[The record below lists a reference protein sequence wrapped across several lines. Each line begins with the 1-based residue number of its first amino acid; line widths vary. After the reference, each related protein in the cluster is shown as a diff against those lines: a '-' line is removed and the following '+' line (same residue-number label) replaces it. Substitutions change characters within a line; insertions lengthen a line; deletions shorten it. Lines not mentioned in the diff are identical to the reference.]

1 MKHIVPSMRYM
12 ALSVRALFGVA
23 LGGIIGAVIGGLLSC
38 FLVTLLAMIA
48 GVIFSMP
55 HFDPI
60 SAGLPV
66 MESCATM
73 GFAAGGVV
81 ATFLISCRYRAM
93 PEKLR

>member
-1 MKHIVPSMRYM
+1 M
-12 ALSVRALFGVA
+12 ALSVTALFGVA
-23 LGGIIGAVIGGLLSC
+23 MGGVIGAVLGGLLSC

-48 GVIFSMP
+48 GVIVSLP
-55 HFDPI
+55 HLDPI
-60 SAGLPV
+60 NAGLPV

-81 ATFLISCRYRAM
+81 ATFLISCRYRTM